1 MLSQVQQDQK
11 DLPAAVAANQN
22 AGSGEAVQNL
32 AAVSTLLHLAVTS
45 KAAAVQT
52 ATASTSASASS
63 ASSSSDDKN
72 SGGSGSGSGNS
83 QKKHHNHHVE
93 GVRRWARRN
102 LVVDDEKL

>member
-22 AGSGEAVQNL
+22 AGSDEAVQNL

-52 ATASTSASASS
+52 TAAAAESTS
-63 ASSSSDDKN
+63 ASSSSGN
-72 SGGSGSGSGNS
+72 GNGNNASSGNG
-83 QKKHHNHHVE
+83 KKHHNHHVE

-102 LVVDDEKL
+102 LVVEDEKL